1 MGKPIGIDV
10 PLSQA
15 IEIDGAPMAR
25 RLGLEVAEF
34 RRLMEQGRIAV
45 LCERGT
51 GEHAGLYRVSFYHG
65 AKRARVV
72 VNGNGEPV
80 SHAD

>member
-1 MGKPIGIDV
+1 
-10 PLSQA
+10 
-15 IEIDGAPMAR
+15 
-25 RLGLEVAEF
+25 
-34 RRLMEQGRIAV
+34 MEQGRITV